1 MSKNRRNVQNAP
13 PPVLHHTEAGRLKS
27 TTSATAES
35 EGHVVY
41 PQLVNANTSSA
52 EESKS
57 SAGFGPYAPTSDADS
72 VPDSQNEIAWTEWVQ
87 MEGRS
92 LLLLAYRPSGFQVWD
107 LSQLDTA
114 REVLHL
120 PSIGTVISACI
131 QPPPAGVHRSDSPRL
146 LLLAQTGDGVVFS
159 AFVLQSYACVKRI
172 EIPGAKRVQ
181 ANRKFVII
189 SVESVSSHTSTAGIH
204 ILSATD
210 DYNLLHTIN
219 NTLLAPH
226 TLTEPIVHLSST
238 RLLAYSS
245 AIPPVHRISTH
256 SPYTGTSYPPVSVN
270 DGTPIPRAGGGPASA
285 LTSSLAYVG
294 TGVLTGAMRLGAGVV
309 EGVKLGINASGYGG
323 TPSSALQRSEAE
335 RSAFSRS
342 APASHASPLSSR
354 GHNRKASGQR
364 RSAVG
369 GPGYG
374 TGVGEQS
381 PDTDSGQWIT
391 VLDLE
396 PLLSSMERNVLGDL
410 EHPES
415 SQASSSRLSRA
426 SSFVVNQPS
435 LTQLPGAPA
444 GSSPPEIVSEFQY
457 LPGTSLASTLMYR
470 SGGTS
475 ASASN
480 TDVRTSSLTPA
491 PSNADEYLNSAVSAL
506 QWNSSGTMLA
516 VGGRDGGALK
526 VFRIVRTMR
535 AVSNEKKSGSGRADE
550 RLADKVQLVYELQRG
565 MTPAVVQ
572 DIRWSAD
579 GLWAGLIS
587 DKGTIHIF
595 PIVPDGGQ
603 PGGRSHVLGRL
614 MNNDAIFKK
623 DAPIR
628 LSALC
633 RLRRPYI
640 ALTEPTTGSISGHE
654 SDSFDAHDT
663 RHHLSSFLFL
673 PQTVSR
679 ASHRLPSPP
688 QQASPK
694 SLVVAEDISHESD
707 DGFQDLL
714 AFDRETGLLALWRI
728 HLRLV
733 GVRENSGPG
742 ADTTTGRPIERTT
755 TLGYHVN
762 PGVPPSEEAQL
773 PSTTPS
779 NLPAAGL
786 LGGVARLSAYA
797 RNRELQLPFSLGSSR
812 LTSTDSVIA
821 SWSLR
826 REDDWK
832 EYKQLWPSTAR
843 AVKKSGRGSLFHA
856 EVTPSTT
863 RSGRVPRPIYLS
875 HQFQFAALTND
886 YHALVRKLDLD
897 PPSLSLLVRKESV
910 IVRTGEGFPNETG
923 HETSVPSEFDSD
935 AHFLG
940 TNPHLLDLTDS
951 PLLGGHLGLAIDN
964 APFSSS
970 LASTNS
976 ISSHSRSSRPGA
988 RRSFDENL
996 TSAMESRLQL
1006 DASYS
1011 PSGSSSDIASPGHVI
1026 PMLPNGRPGSSG
1038 SGTGLATGI
1047 DAVVRGT
1054 TRVGKEMWGGL
1065 SNVRSPRLL
1074 PTKRNSATPDLL
1086 KFDEEEEMFIVDDL
1100 DVPIEGAGASPKEP
1114 LASTSV
1120 PDSTLRKEESV
1131 TTIAPGI
1138 WLSPGSVAYPRM
1150 TDSGM
1155 TIIGPQRSRAGS
1167 QTPGSTEDPSWVE
1180 QTDVYAQAVEE
1191 DVRFHDVTRILD
1203 EEREEREHL
1212 QRKMGQMSTTA
1223 PSTPDM
1229 SKSRSG
1235 KKGSSRKKKK

>member
-1 MSKNRRNVQNAP
+1 M
-13 PPVLHHTEAGRLKS
+13 
-27 TTSATAES
+27 
-35 EGHVVY
+35 
-41 PQLVNANTSSA
+41 
-52 EESKS
+52 
-57 SAGFGPYAPTSDADS
+57 
-72 VPDSQNEIAWTEWVQ
+72 
-87 MEGRS
+87 
-92 LLLLAYRPSGFQVWD
+92 
-107 LSQLDTA
+107 
-114 REVLHL
+114 
-120 PSIGTVISACI
+120 
-131 QPPPAGVHRSDSPRL
+131 HRSDSPRL
-146 LLLAQTGDGVVFS
+146 LLLTKAGDGVVFS

-189 SVESVSSHTSTAGIH
+189 SVESVPGHSTAGLH

-210 DYNLLHTIN
+210 DYNPLHTIN

-226 TLTEPIVHLSST
+226 TLTEPIFHLSST

-270 DGTPIPRAGGGPASA
+270 DGAAIPRAGGGPASA

-323 TPSSALQRSEAE
+323 ATSSAAQRSEAE

-364 RSAVG
+364 RSAVV
-369 GPGYG
+369 GPSYG
-374 TGVGEQS
+374 AGVGEQT

-435 LTQLPGAPA
+435 LTQLPEAPA
-444 GSSPPEIVSEFQY
+444 GSSTPEIVSEFQY

-491 PSNADEYLNSAVSAL
+491 PSSADEHLNSAVSAL

-516 VGGRDGGALK
+516 VGGRDGGGLK
-526 VFRIVRTMR
+526 VFRILRTMR
-535 AVSNEKKSGSGRADE
+535 AASNEKKSGSGRAGE
-550 RLADKVQLVYELQRG
+550 QLTDKVQLVYELQRG

-572 DIRWSAD
+572 GIRWSAD

-587 DKGTIHIF
+587 DKGTIHVF

-614 MNNDAIFKK
+614 MNNDAIFK
-623 DAPIR
+623 
-628 LSALC
+628 
-633 RLRRPYI
+633 
-640 ALTEPTTGSISGHE
+640 
-654 SDSFDAHDT
+654 
-663 RHHLSSFLFL
+663 
-673 PQTVSR
+673 
-679 ASHRLPSPP
+679 
-688 QQASPK
+688 ASPK
-694 SLVVAEDISHESD
+694 SLVVSEDISHESD

-728 HLRLV
+728 HLRLI

-742 ADTTTGRPIERTT
+742 TDTTTGRPIERTT
-755 TLGYHVN
+755 TFGYHVN
-762 PGVPPSEEAQL
+762 PGAPPSEEAQL

-779 NLPAAGL
+779 SVPAAGL
-786 LGGVARLSAYA
+786 LSGIARLSAYA
-797 RNRELQLPFSLGSSR
+797 RNREVQLPFSLGSSR

-826 REDDWK
+826 RGDDWK

-875 HQFQFAALTND
+875 HQFQFVALTND

-923 HETSVPSEFDSD
+923 HGTSVPSEFDSD

-970 LASTNS
+970 LA
-976 ISSHSRSSRPGA
+976 
-988 RRSFDENL
+988 
-996 TSAMESRLQL
+996 
-1006 DASYS
+1006 
-1011 PSGSSSDIASPGHVI
+1011 
-1026 PMLPNGRPGSSG
+1026 
-1038 SGTGLATGI
+1038 
-1047 DAVVRGT
+1047 
-1054 TRVGKEMWGGL
+1054 
-1065 SNVRSPRLL
+1065 
-1074 PTKRNSATPDLL
+1074 
-1086 KFDEEEEMFIVDDL
+1086 
-1100 DVPIEGAGASPKEP
+1100 
-1114 LASTSV
+1114 
-1120 PDSTLRKEESV
+1120 
-1131 TTIAPGI
+1131 
-1138 WLSPGSVAYPRM
+1138 
-1150 TDSGM
+1150 
-1155 TIIGPQRSRAGS
+1155 
-1167 QTPGSTEDPSWVE
+1167 
-1180 QTDVYAQAVEE
+1180 
-1191 DVRFHDVTRILD
+1191 
-1203 EEREEREHL
+1203 
-1212 QRKMGQMSTTA
+1212 
-1223 PSTPDM
+1223 
-1229 SKSRSG
+1229 
-1235 KKGSSRKKKK
+1235 